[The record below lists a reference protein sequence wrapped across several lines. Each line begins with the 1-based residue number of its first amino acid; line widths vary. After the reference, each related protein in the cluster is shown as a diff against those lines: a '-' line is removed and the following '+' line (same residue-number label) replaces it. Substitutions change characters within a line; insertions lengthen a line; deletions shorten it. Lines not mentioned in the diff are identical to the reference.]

1 MIQRIQVTILFIVIV
16 FGALY
21 LYAKQQ
27 NASPFD
33 FSLFSNPVVHVGD
46 IPIKVEVADSPRELE
61 IGLSG
66 RDSLPATGGMLF
78 IFPEEDY
85 HGIWMKNMRFPIDVI
100 WVDESY
106 TVVGITERL
115 MPESY
120 PKVFE
125 PPVPARYVIETNVD
139 FSRSY
144 GIKVGDTVR
153 IPNKFLR

>member
-1 MIQRIQVTILFIVIV
+1 MIQRLQVAILFMVIM
-16 FGALY
+16 FGGLY

-33 FSLFSNPVVHVGD
+33 FSLFKNPVVHVGD
-46 IPIKVEVADSPRELE
+46 IPIKVEVVDTPRSLQL
-61 IGLSG
+61 GLSG
-66 RDSLPATGGMLF
+66 RDELGATNGMLF
-78 IFPEEDY
+78 IFEQDDH

-100 WVDESY
+100 WIDKNY

-120 PKVFE
+120 PKIFE
-125 PPVPARYVIETNVD
+125 PPVPVRYVLETNAD
-139 FSRSY
+139 FARSF
-144 GIKVGDTVR
+144 GIQVGDPVR